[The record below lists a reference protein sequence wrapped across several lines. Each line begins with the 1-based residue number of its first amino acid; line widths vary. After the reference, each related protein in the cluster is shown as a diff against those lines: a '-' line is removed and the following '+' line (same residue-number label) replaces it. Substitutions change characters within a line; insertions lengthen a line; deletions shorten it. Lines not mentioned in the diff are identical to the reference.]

1 MGGGE
6 GASQATFD
14 ECAGGNS
21 RDGGGWG
28 GGVALSN
35 GDYGFGAFGSI
46 SCMLIGHLHDDAI

>member
-21 RDGGGWG
+21 RDGGGRG
-28 GGVALSN
+28 GWHLAMVIMGLVLSVRSH
-35 GDYGFGAFGSI
+35 A
-46 SCMLIGHLHDDAI
+46 C

>member
-1 MGGGE
+1 MERGHHKRHLMNV
-6 GASQATFD
+6 QVATQ
-14 ECAGGNS
+14 EME
-21 RDGGGWG
+21 